1 MNELRKISTVL
12 RAVRLTIWAGRT
24 PRHDRLF
31 LHWLYR
37 CVVAILAVVAAVQ
50 VARADVPP
58 AYPPQ
63 NTPAIQQMATARTG
77 QTFSYNSQAGRM
89 TIGEYQPGQ
98 VPRATF
104 TRATPSLGQRSH
116 PVSLT
121 NNYGAVATGTIQT
134 QTAMPG
140 PSKLA
145 QGFGALYVMQMAN
158 QHLTNL
164 KAQGVSEMY
173 SRGFEQGDW
182 GMVADA
188 TARLFDWTGFGGNVR
203 DSLYGNADVQQLN
216 QQLQQQA
223 LAQAQQQFNQY
234 QAVQQPQQINPNH
247 YEQYNIVQVIQEH
260 PSNQDK
266 RNYEIV
272 VKTTN
277 RSPFVDG
284 WFFQRESG
292 QSFTRKIPS
301 TNDTYDYT
309 FPPGNGFVMFKGRP
323 ASAQDIRDYNLSN
336 APQLSEIVPKE
347 ADVARLMEQLLNDN
361 NRNHTELMNALW
373 GAGVIN
379 PSNTQTMVS
388 GSPAD
393 NTFLT
398 SPFTPA
404 GSDQA
409 QQTQFVVN
417 NNGTVTQTTISRPDL
432 AANTSQAPTRAEVGQ
447 SQQQAQDTRP
457 AKENSSAEK
466 PDICAQNPNSL
477 MCAEAGNADYTDP
490 VIPEK
495 QIDFDFKPA
504 NIFSN
509 DGVCPQPVTFEIFS
523 KSYQFSYE
531 PTCRFLR
538 GVRPIVILAAMVMA
552 MIMAYNAVKEL

>member
-1 MNELRKISTVL
+1 MNELRKLSTVL

-31 LHWLYR
+31 LHRLYR

-77 QTFSYNSQAGRM
+77 QGFHFQGQYITPDSIRSG
-89 TIGEYQPGQ
+89 QP
-98 VPRATF
+98 VRVFNRAT
-104 TRATPSLGQRSH
+104 TSLGQRSH

-145 QGFGALYVMQMAN
+145 QGFGALYVLQMAN

-182 GMVADA
+182 TMVADA
-188 TARLFDWTGFGGNVR
+188 TARLFDWTGFGANVR

-234 QAVQQPQQINPNH
+234 QAVQQPQQIDPKL
-247 YEQYNIVQVIQEH
+247 YAQYSRVVI
-260 PSNQDK
+260 NQDHPANQI
-266 RNYEIV
+266 RTSQTV
-272 VKTTN
+272 MVKTPGQKGN
-277 RSPFVDG
+277 SFYG
-284 WFFQRESG
+284 WYHRNEKGQTFTQRIGEQTFDYSYPAG
-292 QSFTRKIPS
+292 NVYVSF
-301 TNDTYDYT
+301 NVY
-309 FPPGNGFVMFKGRP
+309 P
-323 ASAQDIRDYNLSN
+323 ATAQDIRDYNLSN

-373 GAGVIN
+373 NAGVLN

-398 SPFTPA
+398 QPFTPA

-409 QQTQFVVN
+409 QQTQFVVH
-417 NNGTVTQTTISRPDL
+417 NNGTVTQSTVNRPDL

-509 DGVCPQPVTFEIFS
+509 DGVCPQPVTFEIFG
-523 KSYQFSYE
+523 KSYQFSYAQS
-531 PTCRFLR
+531 CDFLR
-538 GVRPIVILAAMVMA
+538 KVRPLIILAAMVTA

>member
-1 MNELRKISTVL
+1 MKNERRIFKRLADWL
-12 RAVRLTIWAGRT
+12 AVCVFAV
-24 PRHDRLF
+24 
-31 LHWLYR
+31 
-37 CVVAILAVVAAVQ
+37 VVAPAL
-50 VARADVPP
+50 ADVPP

-77 QTFSYNSQAGRM
+77 QTYSYSSQTGRM

-104 TRATPSLGQRSH
+104 ARATPSLGQRSH

-145 QGFGALYVMQMAN
+145 QGFGALYVLQMAN

-234 QAVQQPQQINPNH
+234 QAVQQPQHINPN
-247 YEQYNIVQVIQEH
+247 YYAQYNVVTVSQNH
-260 PSNQDK
+260 PLNQDK
-266 RNYEIV
+266 RDYEIV

-277 RSPFVDG
+277 RVEFTAG
-284 WFFQRESG
+284 WFNNNDHG
-292 QSFTRKIPS
+292 QSFSSNIPN
-301 TNDTYDYT
+301 TTDTFDYT
-309 FPPGNGFVMFKGRP
+309 FPPGNQYVIFKGRP
-323 ASAQDIRDYNLSN
+323 ATAQDIRDYNLSN

-347 ADVARLMEQLLNDN
+347 ADVARLLEQMLNDN

-373 GAGVIN
+373 NAGVIN

-398 SPFTPA
+398 QPFTPA

-409 QQTQFVVN
+409 QQTQFVVHQNGSVTVN
-417 NNGTVTQTTISRPDL
+417 NIQRPDL
-432 AANTSQAPTRAEVGQ
+432 AANSSQAPTRAEVGTPAA
-447 SQQQAQDTRP
+447 SHSETRQQKDGSTADVC
-457 AKENSSAEK
+457 AK
-466 PDICAQNPNSL
+466 NPNSL
-477 MCAEAGNADYTDP
+477 MCAPMEAPEYSDP
-490 VIPEK
+490 VLPTEQRGLDFNPASIFPE
-495 QIDFDFKPA
+495 
-504 NIFSN
+504 N
-509 DGVCPQPVTFEIFS
+509 GVCPKPKTINVFKTQVNLN
-523 KSYQFSYE
+523 YE
-531 PTCRFLR
+531 PMCDMAVKLR
-538 GVRPIVILAAMVMA
+538 AFVILTGMLLAMFMV
-552 MIMAYNAVKEL
+552 YGAVNNE

>member
-1 MNELRKISTVL
+1 MKNERRIFKRLADWL
-12 RAVRLTIWAGRT
+12 AVCVFAV
-24 PRHDRLF
+24 
-31 LHWLYR
+31 
-37 CVVAILAVVAAVQ
+37 VVAPAL
-50 VARADVPP
+50 ADVPP

-77 QTFSYNSQAGRM
+77 QGFHFQGQYITPDSIRSG
-89 TIGEYQPGQ
+89 QP
-98 VPRATF
+98 VRVF
-104 TRATPSLGQRSH
+104 NRATPSLGQRSH

-134 QTAMPG
+134 QTVMPG

-173 SRGFEQGDW
+173 SRGFENGDW
-182 GMVADA
+182 AMVADA

-216 QQLQQQA
+216 EQLQQQA

-234 QAVQQPQQINPNH
+234 QAVQQPKQINPNH

-277 RSPFVDG
+277 RIPFVDG
-284 WFFQRESG
+284 WFFQREHG

-373 GAGVIN
+373 NAGVIN

-398 SPFTPA
+398 SPYTPA

-409 QQTQFVVN
+409 QQTQFIVN
-417 NNGTVTQTTISRPDL
+417 NNGSITQNTIQRPDL
-432 AANTSQAPTRAEVGQ
+432 VANSSQAPTRAEVGTPAPSQ
-447 SQQQAQDTRP
+447 SETRQQKDGST
-457 AKENSSAEK
+457 AEA
-466 PDICAQNPNSL
+466 PDICAKNPNSL
-477 MCAEAGNADYTDP
+477 MCAPLEAPEYSDP
-490 VIPEK
+490 VLPTEQRGLDFNPASIFPE
-495 QIDFDFKPA
+495 
-504 NIFSN
+504 N
-509 DGVCPQPVTFEIFS
+509 GVCPKPKTINVFKTQVHLN
-523 KSYQFSYE
+523 YE
-531 PTCRFLR
+531 PMCDMAGKLR
-538 GVRPIVILAAMVMA
+538 AFVILTGMLLAMFMV
-552 MIMAYNAVKEL
+552 YGAVNNE